1 MKTNKIVLA
10 SSSPRRKELF
20 SKYHL
25 DFIVDYVETEE
36 KRDDSLTLCQQL
48 EQIAL
53 AKARPLKK
61 KYPDAIIIAGD
72 TMVTIDQQMLG
83 KPKNKDD
90 ARKML
95 NMLSGRQQLVI
106 SAVCIIDHEKEITFN
121 DGTLVTFKQLNHQ
134 EIESYLDS
142 GEWQNKAGA
151 YAIQGLGKAFVEKIQ
166 GDIETVIGMP
176 MRLIMNYLHTGHIE

>member
-20 SKYHL
+20 DKYHL
-25 DFIVDYVETEE
+25 DFVVDYVETEE
-36 KRDDSLTLCQQL
+36 KRDPSLTLCQQL

-61 KYPDAIIIAGD
+61 KYPDAIIISGD

-83 KPKNKDD
+83 KPENRDD
-90 ARKML
+90 AKKML

-106 SAVCIIDHEKEITFN
+106 SAVCIIDQDKEITFN
-121 DGTLVTFKQLNHQ
+121 DGTLVTFKKLTNQ

-176 MRLIMNYLHTGHIE
+176 MRLIMNYLKTGHIE